1 MLVNINEVANRLKI
15 SNRAVQIKCQKQGI
29 LKIGNQYQITQEI
42 AEQWYNKET
51 EPKRTE
57 AKPNTPISYAKR
69 KKDDSFSSFLFWIS
83 VLVGATAVIMFYL
96 NLDSQ
101 IKETKKELFH
111 ERSEHKTDVKELQK
125 IVDSQKDI
133 ISTKE
138 IEIQRLKLK
147 DSLRIFKP

>member
-1 MLVNINEVANRLKI
+1 MLVNINDVAKRLKI
-15 SNRAVQIKCQKQGI
+15 TNRAVQNKCRNAGLK
-29 LKIGNQYQITQEI
+29 KIGNQYQITYDI
-42 AEQWYNKET
+42 AEKWYSEAQETKET
-51 EPKRTE
+51 KQNR
-57 AKPNTPISYAKR
+57 
-69 KKDDSFSSFLFWIS
+69 SSDNYKTSHRRDKSTSLLFWIS
-83 VLVGATAVIMFYL
+83 ALVGASAVIMFYL

-101 IKETKKELFH
+101 IKETKKELQK
-111 ERSEHKTDVKELQK
+111 EQTEHKTDVKELRK